1 MAVPERR
8 VAHLVEF
15 SDLLADGVGF
25 VRRRVLEGVLF
36 EVFEPSIYVAGSI
49 QTTLVAAGVL
59 VVLYLL
65 YGRMPKSP
73 EGDEGS

>member
-25 VRRRVLEGVLF
+25 VRRRVLAGVLF
-36 EVFEPSIYVAGSI
+36 EVFELSIYVAGAI
-49 QTTLVAAGVL
+49 QTTPVAAGML
-59 VVLYLL
+59 VVLYSL

-73 EGDEGS
+73 EGGGGS